1 MGYPDD
7 PRSAKVWTGI
17 VTDPVQ
23 GEGEAVPRTVSMAW
37 RDVCDTEVG
46 VIQIE
51 LGAGGGK

>member
-37 RDVCDTEVG
+37 GDVCDTEVG